1 MYGDCDSL
9 VDIDVMLTQ
18 LPSHTVAKRLRG
30 YEHLDI
36 LWGKDVDRDVIPHIL
51 ETLGHYCGGT
61 RNSEIHPISVNPS
74 EYGLKVSNGHCGKA
88 DPAFATCS
96 KQL

>member
-18 LPSHTVAKRLRG
+18 LPCHTVAKRLRG

-36 LWGKDVDRDVIPHIL
+36 LWGKDVDRDVIPQIF
-51 ETLGHYCGGT
+51 ETLGHYCGT
-61 RNSEIHPISVNPS
+61 RNSETHPTSVNPS
-74 EYGLKVSNGHCGKA
+74 EGSNGLCSKA
-88 DPAFATCS
+88 DPAFATY
-96 KQL
+96 L